1 MEPNKRN
8 LIIGVAVVV
17 IIVVA
22 IAVGVSLRR
31 SPTAPSG
38 GEPTGQQPGAVTPS
52 KGAATVPK
60 EPVFYGTPESKA
72 FKADVP
78 TNVTVPTP
86 TISIAPAASN
96 NPKGVEQLRTIDL
109 KASVSGFNPNKIAV
123 YDGDVVRIMFTAV
136 DGDYDISIPYT
147 GNYQFS
153 QKGQTQP
160 IGLGATKVGTYAFM
174 CRDHCPSGKTIEGSF
189 IVLPRL

>member
-1 MEPNKRN
+1 MDTNKRN
-8 LIIGVAVVV
+8 IIIGVAVV
-17 IIVVA
+17 I
-22 IAVGVSLRR
+22 IAVAFGASLRGL
-31 SPTAPSG
+31 PTTTPNG
-38 GEPTGQQPGAVTPS
+38 GQQPGATTLPDEENI
-52 KGAATVPK
+52 PK

-78 TNVTVPTP
+78 VSVTAPTP
-86 TISIAPAASN
+86 TISTAPAASN

-109 KASVSGFNPNKIAV
+109 KATVSGFNPKEIAV

-174 CRDHCPSGKTIEGSF
+174 CRDHCPAGKIIEGSF
-189 IVLPRL
+189 IVLPRP